1 MTIAKSNRC
10 RELLKELE
18 QIQYDYLDTN
28 MRRLTET
35 EKRFYKHRKKI
46 ILKYVSDYL
55 DTENAKEFEQKPRF
69 TTAQEQ
75 IKPV

>member
-1 MTIAKSNRC
+1 MKCIKLHCDFYYLNKEKREMTIAKSNRC
-10 RELLKELE
+10 KELLKELE

-55 DTENAKEFEQKPRF
+55 DTQNA
-69 TTAQEQ
+69 
-75 IKPV
+75 